1 MADPYE
7 FTAICDFMGKYGD
20 ASLVPMLE
28 ERMPWKPALEKAL
41 IRERALIQI
50 QQRHLPPPNA
60 PGLVELDAAVGG
72 SIAATG
78 GGHGASRGECVLDGG
93 GFGRGTAARKCRSTG
108 GVVAQQGGPTQP

>member
-78 GGHGASRGECVLDGG
+78 G
-93 GFGRGTAARKCRSTG
+93 ARSIPR
-108 GVVAQQGGPTQP
+108 